1 MDEIK
6 TTSGRAVGSWNG
18 ERAQDLMAELK
29 RIKGMLASERATDT
43 LDSRAMPHREQL
55 HPDLVDFRA
64 YHLWGCDRHGQCV
77 VGTNANR
84 IESVDKVLS
93 FSLIDHH

>member
-6 TTSGRAVGSWNG
+6 TTSGRVVGSWNG
-18 ERAQDLMAELK
+18 ERARELMAEIT
-29 RIKGMLASERATDT
+29 RIKQMLAQENTSDT
-43 LDSRAMPHREQL
+43 LDSRSIPHRDQL
-55 HPDLVDFRA
+55 HPDLLNFKA
-64 YHLWGCDRHGQCV
+64 YHLWGCDKHGECL

-84 IESVDKVLS
+84 IESVEKVLS

>member
-6 TTSGRAVGSWNG
+6 TTSWRAVGSWNG

-29 RIKGMLASERATDT
+29 RIKGMLASERAADT

>member
-6 TTSGRAVGSWNG
+6 TKSGKVVGSWDG
-18 ERAQDLMAELK
+18 KSVKDLMAEIK
-29 RIKGMLASERATDT
+29 RIKTELASEGSRDT
-43 LDSRAMPHREQL
+43 LISKEMPHREQL
-55 HPDLVDFRA
+55 HEDLLDFNA
-64 YHLWGCDRHGQCV
+64 YHLWGCDQNNECL
-77 VGTNANR
+77 VGTSANR